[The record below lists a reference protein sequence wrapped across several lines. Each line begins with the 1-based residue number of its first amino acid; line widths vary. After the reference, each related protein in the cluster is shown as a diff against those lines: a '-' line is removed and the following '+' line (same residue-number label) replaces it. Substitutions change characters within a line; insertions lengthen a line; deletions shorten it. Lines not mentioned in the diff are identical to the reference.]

1 MSEKRGSNPRPQP
14 WEGCAL
20 PTELLSQNVCCAL
33 VSHNCGAKVSIFFEF
48 TKHPDEKNNKLRFGF
63 NSFVVKVL
71 ILTKKMYFC
80 NP

>member
-1 MSEKRGSNPRPQP
+1 MATCTQCG
-14 WEGCAL
+14 A
-20 PTELLSQNVCCAL
+20 ELKPGTKFCE
-33 VSHNCGAKVSIFFEF
+33 NCGAKVSIFFEF

>member
-1 MSEKRGSNPRPQP
+1 
-14 WEGCAL
+14 
-20 PTELLSQNVCCAL
+20 
-33 VSHNCGAKVSIFFEF
+33 
-48 TKHPDEKNNKLRFGF
+48 LRFGF